1 MYLPLIVTFLL
12 LLSIIITSTQN
23 SMPLELKFIIWK
35 LEVSLAALIFYSS
48 AVGGA
53 IVAVL
58 TLPKLVSKY
67 LKVRSLYK
75 EIYEL
80 QKRAVELE
88 KQTVELRKQGMENPE
103 AK

>member
-1 MYLPLIVTFLL
+1 MYLPLTVTFLL
-12 LLSIIITSTQN
+12 LLGIIITSAQN

-35 LEVSLAALIFYSS
+35 LEVSLAALILYAS

-67 LKVRSLYK
+67 LKVRSLNK
-75 EIYEL
+75 EL
-80 QKRAVELE
+80 HDLKMRTVELE
-88 KQTVELRKQGMENPE
+88 KRNMELEKKNVAES
-103 AK
+103 